1 MADSLALL
9 WLLMEQQDAAVSSYA
24 ARRWLTGVHPTLV
37 TLGVLR
43 ETENAT
49 RIVCPECF
57 DHEEEVLVRPGPDGQ
72 VRYAIPCPEVMRA
85 EVNPEDLR
93 QWRIDVGRVAALL
106 KDQLQLGGKCCELS
120 PGRVWRLGRWQYQ
133 GVVRHMLLA
142 CGLDGPDAK
151 TVRRAITAAKQPV
164 VFVPDH
170 VPASDFWRGRIPA
183 LLRLS
188 DVARLANGQI
198 ELDTGLIISL
208 VDEADM
214 EASDADATVSDH
226 SLSFVVDQK
235 VHNAVKSQLTDD
247 QILQAYVANGSSA
260 RKAAKYLGKQG
271 VSVHHST
278 ISRTVRK
285 YQEVLQSGSSESVV
299 RTRPAQRRDGRPMDS

>member
-9 WLLMEQQDAAVSSYA
+9 WLVMEQQDALVSSYA
-24 ARRWLTGVHPTLV
+24 ARRSLTATHSTLI
-37 TLGVLR
+37 TLGILR
-43 ETENAT
+43 EVENAT

-57 DHEEEVLVRPGPDGQ
+57 DHEEEVVVQTGPDGQ

-85 EVNPEDLR
+85 EVSLDDLR
-93 QWRIDVGRVAALL
+93 QWRIDVDRVAGLL
-106 KDQLQLGGKCCELS
+106 KDQLQLGGKCTELS
-120 PGRVWRLGRWQYQ
+120 PGRVWRLGRWTYQ

-151 TVRRAITAAKQPV
+151 TVRRAITAARQPV
-164 VFVPDH
+164 VFVPCH
-170 VPASDFWRGRIPA
+170 VPASDFWRGKTPA

-188 DVARLANGQI
+188 DVATLADGQI
-198 ELDTGLIISL
+198 ELDTSLIVSL

-214 EASDADATVSDH
+214 EASDSDETVSGH
-226 SLSFVVDQK
+226 SLSFEIDQK
-235 VHNAVKSQLTDD
+235 VRNAVKSQLTDD
-247 QILQAYVANGSSA
+247 QIIQAYVANGSSA

-271 VSVHHST
+271 VSIHHST

-285 YQEVLQSGSSESVV
+285 YQDLLQSGSGE
-299 RTRPAQRRDGRPMDS
+299 